1 MYAIYSAERPTK
13 ITPIDSARCSPS
25 CSQSF
30 RTHWSLSLDSL
41 FDCSLNLPVLK
52 TEKRPHEFL
61 LNIPKYPLFF
71 ASVLSNNA
79 YFWKLIGCAQ
89 NQNETLVKRR
99 TAPESPRKTAGW
111 IMKSASVFLTVQP
124 WKTVYL
130 TYTSFLGAKNMF
142 YHNSKHKRQ
151 G

>member
-1 MYAIYSAERPTK
+1 MYAICSAERPTK

-25 CSQSF
+25 CSESF
-30 RTHWSLSLDSL
+30 RTHSI
-41 FDCSLNLPVLK
+41 FDCSPNLPVLK
-52 TEKRPHEFL
+52 TEERPHEFL
-61 LNIPKYPLFF
+61 PNIPKYPLIL
-71 ASVLSNNA
+71 ASVSSNNA

-111 IMKSASVFLTVQP
+111 IMKRASVFLTVQP

-130 TYTSFLGAKNMF
+130 TYTSVLGAKNIF
-142 YHNSKHKRQ
+142 YHNIKHKRQ